1 MYQHSKAKQ
10 RIKPKGQFR
19 AAEVGHRKLMG
30 LGEKETR
37 TEAGSVV
44 SEDKRRSLMNMG
56 CQFQI
61 RKQ

>member
-1 MYQHSKAKQ
+1 
-10 RIKPKGQFR
+10 
-19 AAEVGHRKLMG
+19 MG

-44 SEDKRRSLMNMG
+44 SEDKRRSLMSLG

-61 RKQ
+61 GKQ